1 MKKEPERLTYRAIPN
16 TWDYLN
22 FFLDSLRARIKRF
35 SCLLFGH
42 REEWMRSGLEC
53 GRCCA
58 RDGDP
63 AFHNAG
69 YLVRPIWAVQRF
81 FDDLKREDDGLPF

>member
-1 MKKEPERLTYRAIPN
+1 MTSTVINLSRLSRRVRLQLVVRRVVCKLI
-16 TWDYLN
+16 
-22 FFLDSLRARIKRF
+22 
-35 SCLLFGH
+35 GH

-53 GRCCA
+53 GRCCS

-63 AFHNAG
+63 AFHNVG
-69 YLVRPIWAVQRF
+69 YLVRPILAVQRF

>member
-1 MKKEPERLTYRAIPN
+1 MTSAALNLEQLGRRVRLQLVVRRVLCWLI
-16 TWDYLN
+16 
-22 FFLDSLRARIKRF
+22 
-35 SCLLFGH
+35 GH
-42 REEWMRSGLEC
+42 REEFMRSGLEC

-58 RDGDP
+58 RDGSP
-63 AFHNAG
+63 EFHNAG